1 MPIEDNLKSELVEI
15 ASQIMI
21 VGDKKKHLAV
31 IITLKTI
38 LDDKNQPTD
47 ILSEDVQEWLQTFG
61 SKATTAKELI
71 AEDNEEVKTYIR
83 DAIKRSNTRSVSNAS
98 KVHKFMIAPTDFSL
112 AGGEKLKHKQI
123 NTSCQLKHFSDSP
136 WILQP
141 FFFRGTDSNSQGQ
154 ETLCC

>member
-47 ILSEDVQEWLQTFG
+47 ILSEDVQEWLQTLG

-112 AGGEKLKHKQI
+112 AGGEILKH
-123 NTSCQLKHFSDSP
+123 
-136 WILQP
+136 
-141 FFFRGTDSNSQGQ
+141 
-154 ETLCC
+154 

>member
-1 MPIEDNLKSELVEI
+1 MVKELQCLFSAGGENIAPVPIEDNLKSELVEI

-47 ILSEDVQEWLQTFG
+47 ILSEDVQEWLQTLG
-61 SKATTAKELI
+61 SKAITAKELI

-112 AGGEKLKHKQI
+112 AGGEKSKHK
-123 NTSCQLKHFSDSP
+123 
-136 WILQP
+136 
-141 FFFRGTDSNSQGQ
+141 
-154 ETLCC
+154 